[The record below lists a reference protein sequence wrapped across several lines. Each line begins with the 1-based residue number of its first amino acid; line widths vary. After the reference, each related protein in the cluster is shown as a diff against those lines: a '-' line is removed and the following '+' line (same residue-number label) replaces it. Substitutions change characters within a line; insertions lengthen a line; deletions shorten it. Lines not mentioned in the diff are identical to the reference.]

1 MKEVSSIRP
10 NRIGWLEA
18 DLDETEMDYL
28 WKCVEDAKKA
38 NNDWKKKLV
47 GVISNSLK
55 LEDRDSWFFR
65 KVLVKLMQQ
74 YAHCFTDLGEL
85 DQMLPGPR
93 HPIIMDSFW
102 VNFQN
107 QTEYNPGH
115 VHKGLYSFVIWMK
128 IPTKFKE
135 QKKLPWISTVR
146 KGTENTVSNFRFEI
160 QTITGKVDTYTYQM
174 SPEMEGKLLLFP
186 ADLRHEVFP
195 FYNSNEERVTISGNL
210 SLDTSIILDS

>member
-1 MKEVSSIRP
+1 MKKVESVCP
-10 NRIGWLEA
+10 QRIGWLEV
-18 DLDETEMDYL
+18 DLDETEMDHL

-38 NNDWKKKLV
+38 NKDWKKNLV

-55 LEDRDSWFFR
+55 LEDSDTWFFR

-74 YAHCFTDLGEL
+74 YAHCFTDLSQI
-85 DQMLPGPR
+85 DQILPGPF
-93 HPIIMDSFW
+93 HPIVMDGFW

-128 IPTKFKE
+128 IPTKFKD
-135 QKKLPWISTVR
+135 QKKLPWISQVR
-146 KGTENTVSNFRFEI
+146 KGKDNTVSNFRFEI
-160 QTITGKVDTYTYQM
+160 QTITGGVGTYTYEM
-174 SPEMEGKLLLFP
+174 SPEMEGKLLFFP

-195 FYNSNEERVTISGNL
+195 FYNSNDERVTISGNL
-210 SLDTSIILDS
+210 ALDTSVIIDS